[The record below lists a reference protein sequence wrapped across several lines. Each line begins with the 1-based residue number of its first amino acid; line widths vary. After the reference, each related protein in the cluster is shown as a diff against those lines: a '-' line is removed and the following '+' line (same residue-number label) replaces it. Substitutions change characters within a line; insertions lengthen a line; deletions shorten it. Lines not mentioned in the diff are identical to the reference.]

1 LISSNCLSSISAA
14 FQVSNPIVVFFLLNS
29 SVQIFEVMTM
39 IVFLKSIHL
48 PLLSLSCH
56 SSKIWS
62 IIFKTSGEAF
72 SISSKRITEYG
83 FLLTASVSPH
93 HSSYPTYP
101 AGDQISFE
109 TENFSINSD
118 ISNLIIAPS
127 SPK

>member
-1 LISSNCLSSISAA
+1 
-14 FQVSNPIVVFFLLNS
+14 
-29 SVQIFEVMTM
+29 M

-72 SISSKRITEYG
+72 SISSNRITEYG
-83 FLLTASVSPH
+83 FLLTASVSPP